1 MTSSNIKANSLV
13 CSVVKIISFPSIVFG
28 LALMVIWSYLYR
40 IGRQDLLM
48 DTLTFRDLFSIT
60 GVAFILATV
69 LFSLVYYTPSL
80 ISALVIKRE
89 IKYYENYGA
98 VKTTYLLAWGLTS
111 CTAFIMTLALS
122 WFLPDGKSN
131 PVTIGLA
138 FLASG
143 IVSVTFSAIL
153 NRINIDKK
161 SLFMDKKRK
170 TSI

>member
-1 MTSSNIKANSLV
+1 
-13 CSVVKIISFPSIVFG
+13 
-28 LALMVIWSYLYR
+28 
-40 IGRQDLLM
+40 M